1 MFQVRQYNC
10 SKELSS
16 NERFCLNRP
25 SDTLRELFMK
35 QSALKNIEE
44 AEKLFNL
51 CKELR
56 IHITPP
62 MLSNAIVI
70 YSKLDQVDKARAALD
85 KLRNLYPTFKLDLY
99 KIVDYAKA
107 LVNSGD
113 MKAARAVLQLYRPQ
127 TTVNVENVKINVLH
141 LLYAV
146 VDWAV
151 QNSPAENVTTQ
162 LLDELVESNYCQH
175 SNMLSGM
182 IIKEHLAKKQL
193 REAVGEF
200 ERICTERRHLSQ
212 TLTLMKLLT
221 QIHNSPSDELGAAHN
236 VSKDEAKALLQ
247 KVIDIS
253 KKKDPASTD
262 SNLLLAF
269 AYTGTET
276 QVRKLLMNPSISISG
291 PFIMT
296 YFERC
301 KNDDDS
307 IIAMTKLVKCS
318 RGLRHDILREENL
331 LEIILNHLS
340 AKKDFKVAR
349 EIYDDL
355 YSDDDSRVSKKIA
368 KQFVDLFSATGQEVP
383 QRLRL
388 FSYEK

>member
-1 MFQVRQYNC
+1 MFQVRNRDS
-10 SKELSS
+10 SKRLRSS
-16 NERFCLNRP
+16 EIFCIYRP
-25 SDTLRELFMK
+25 PDTLRELFMK
-35 QSALKNIEE
+35 HSARKNIEE
-44 AEKLFNL
+44 AEKLYNL
-51 CKELR
+51 CKESR
-56 IHITPP
+56 VHITPP

-70 YSKLDQVDKARAALD
+70 YSKLNQVDKAREALQT
-85 KLRNLYPTFKLDLY
+85 LRDSYPTFKLDLY

-113 MKAARAVLQLYRPQ
+113 MEAAKAVLQLYRPP
-127 TTVNVENVKINVLH
+127 TTSSVENVKINVLH
-141 LLYAV
+141 FLYAV

-151 QNSPAENVTTQ
+151 QHRPDENVTRG

-200 ERICTERRHLSQ
+200 ERISTERRHLSQ

-221 QIHNSPSDELGAAHN
+221 QIHNSPNDELGSAHN

-253 KKKDPASTD
+253 KKKDTASAD

-276 QVRKLLMNPSISISG
+276 QVRKLLMNPNISISG
-291 PFIMT
+291 PFVMS

-301 KNDDDS
+301 KNDDDA
-307 IIAMTKLVKCS
+307 IRAMTKLVKCN

-349 EIYDDL
+349 EIYEDL
-355 YSDDDSRVSKKIA
+355 YSDDDTRVSKKIA
-368 KQFVDLFSATGQEVP
+368 KQFVDLFSKTGQEIP
-383 QRLRL
+383 PRLRL